1 MVSIPHN
8 IVYTMFPTIFA
19 ATSLIEMRYG
29 NNLTRTKSPLQVGR
43 GRGHTI
49 WASYIVNPALIEQG
63 FACIATIALNNCVVS
78 QHL

>member
-1 MVSIPHN
+1 
-8 IVYTMFPTIFA
+8 
-19 ATSLIEMRYG
+19 MRYG
-29 NNLTRTKSPLQVGR
+29 INLTRTKSPLQVGR

-63 FACIATIALNNCVVS
+63 IACIATIALNNCVVS